1 MIAALSGSAAVFA
14 AATATGATQ
23 TVQNGPLLLAMALAA
38 AAGAVSFASP
48 CVIPLVPGY
57 ISYLTG
63 LVGGEGHHGGQVKT
77 RAVVATA
84 WFVAGFTAVFMLQA
98 LLVLGVATSLITNQ
112 ALLTRIGGVISI
124 IMGLAMLGAFRPLQ
138 RQRRLRFTPTGRRL
152 GPVLLGGVFAL
163 GWTVC
168 IGPTLA
174 GVLSMAWSTDWNGN
188 TWRGLFLV
196 LAYCAG
202 LGIPFLLVA
211 VGFGWATTA
220 VGFLRRHTRTIQIIG
235 AIMLIA
241 VGAAML
247 TGLWSTF
254 LAWLQVRLAQAGT
267 VPLL

>member
-1 MIAALSGSAAVFA
+1 MTAAITGGLLIGSAVVA
-14 AATATGATQ
+14 AAPTQ
-23 TVQNGPLLLAMALAA
+23 TVQSGPLLLAMGLAA

-48 CVIPLVPGY
+48 CVVPLVPGY

-63 LVGGEGHHGGQVKT
+63 LVGGEGHRGGSVRT

-84 WFVAGFTAVFMLQA
+84 WFVAGFTVVFLLQA
-98 LLVLGVATSLITNQ
+98 MLVLGVATTLVTNQ
-112 ALLTRIGGVISI
+112 VLLTRIGGVITI
-124 IMGLAMLGAFRPLQ
+124 VMGLAMLGVFRPLQ
-138 RQRRLRFTPTGRRL
+138 RERRLSFTPAGRRL

-174 GVLSMAWSTDWNGN
+174 GVLSMAWSTEWNGSA
-188 TWRGLFLV
+188 WRGLFLV

-202 LGIPFLLVA
+202 LGVPFLLVA
-211 VGFGWATTA
+211 LGFGWATTT

-235 AIMLIA
+235 AVMLIA
-241 VGAAML
+241 VGIAML
-247 TGLWSTF
+247 TGLWGAF
-254 LAWLQVRLAQAGT
+254 LAWLQNRLAQTGT